1 MWRKVLGIGAVV
13 LLVGALLGGGAYIV
27 LRDDGGQGSGLRAGR
42 GGSGAGNL
50 GGGGNAGRGGGGAG
64 LGNGGRAAS
73 AAAGTLGSGGG
84 AGLAC
89 RAGNGSGWNNQG
101 ALDASATTTGTR
113 SRGAATERG
122 AAGDDRVRQTITGT
136 VLVADTDLVIQV
148 ADGTTLTVSTG
159 PARDRQAQGV
169 SFLPADTVRLTGF
182 ENPAGTFVVAEI
194 ENLSRGGVLVLRD
207 ADGRPLWS
215 GNGRRGS

>member
-1 MWRKVLGIGAVV
+1 MCI
-13 LLVGALLGGGAYIV
+13 
-27 LRDDGGQGSGLRAGR
+27 RDR
-42 GGSGAGNL
+42 GGS
-50 GGGGNAGRGGGGAG
+50 
-64 LGNGGRAAS
+64 S
-73 AAAGTLGSGGG
+73 
-84 AGLAC
+84 
-89 RAGNGSGWNNQG
+89 GSGWNQPGTPGISGVEPSPRGRGSN
-101 ALDASATTTGTR
+101 ATAQR
-113 SRGAATERG
+113 S
-122 AAGDDRVRQTITGT
+122 AAGDDRVWQTITGT
-136 VLVADTDLVIQV
+136 VLVADTDLVIRV

-182 ENPAGTFVVAEI
+182 ENSAGTFVVAEI